1 MSVDKTVDAIRNF
14 STNPEEVARTTL
26 KEISGASE
34 YEGMRKGAFDSN
46 VIGAKRRFTEAG
58 QAGMQLMTMGFEA
71 AGAIPEG
78 ATADYTR
85 KIAEEAAAWA
95 KTPYANSGGL
105 GAVIADVAM
114 AVPLIAISGPAA
126 LTLRGAAAIGAFEGL
141 TRPAYSQ
148 DDANLL
154 NPERVTNVAFSTL
167 ASVGGSYLTTTLA
180 PSVAATIQQK
190 MVQAPFSIA
199 KKKGVGALQREA
211 VIEASDAAK
220 KFNTFVTPAEASRD
234 TLQMQV
240 EADLKL
246 FGKPKQQLF
255 EKVQKREEVLQ
266 SEINTIVKGL
276 TPEGSDAAR
285 TTASDLSQTAYAKPF
300 PLVAEFA
307 AESPL
312 LQAAY
317 KAVSGDARRELIRR
331 SGGGID
337 IKPNTIGELH
347 LMRLHLDDMI
357 SFAKRSGA
365 SIEEL
370 SATRRNLLAMAD
382 TFAPEYALSRNI
394 NQRLLLQDKIIGTLD
409 KAKKN
414 DPRGTTS
421 SFYQTY
427 LETPAKTQD
436 FMKELSNIT
445 DEAVRTNIVR
455 NVEAIEPVLRAIH
468 KSPLDEALGISTREL
483 EARAAGMGGPRGI
496 ALNLATNITDG
507 LLDNR
512 VAQFIT
518 SPSWIERFT
527 KTTANATPAAKNR
540 AFLNLF
546 YEYLGKTAPAVAAS
560 IQRGK
565 FTGDIE
571 EQQQPAPTN

>member
-14 STNPEEVARTTL
+14 STNPEEVTRTAL

-34 YEGMRKGAFDSN
+34 YEGMRRGAFESN

-71 AGAIPEG
+71 AGSIPEG

-85 KIAEEAAAWA
+85 KIAEEAAAFA

-114 AVPLIAISGPAA
+114 ALPLIAISGPTA

-148 DDANLL
+148 DDVNLL
-154 NPERVTNVAFSTL
+154 NPERLTNVAFSTL
-167 ASVGGSYLTTTLA
+167 AAVGGSYLTTTLA
-180 PSVAATIQQK
+180 PAVTATIQQK
-190 MVQAPFSIA
+190 MARAPFSIA
-199 KKKGVGALQREA
+199 QNKGVGALQREA
-211 VIEASDAAK
+211 VVEANDAAK

-240 EADLKL
+240 ETDLKL
-246 FGKPKQQLF
+246 FGKPKQKLF

-285 TTASDLSQTAYAKPF
+285 TTASAFSQTAYAKSF

-312 LQAAY
+312 LQSAY
-317 KAVSGDARRELIRR
+317 KAVSGDARKELIRR

-365 SIEEL
+365 SIAEL

-382 TFAPEYALSRNI
+382 TFAPEYAIARNMS
-394 NQRLLLQDKIIGTLD
+394 QRLILQDKIIGTLD
-409 KAKKN
+409 TAKKN

-436 FMKELSNIT
+436 FLKEVNNIT
-445 DEAVRTNIVR
+445 DKAVRDNVIENIK
-455 NVEAIEPVLRAIH
+455 AIEPVLRAVH
-468 KSPLDEALGISTREL
+468 KSPLDDALGLSTRAVEF
-483 EARAAGMGGPRGI
+483 RAAGMGGPKGVLI
-496 ALNLATNITDG
+496 NLVTNVTDG

-512 VAQFIT
+512 VSQFIT
-518 SPSWIERFT
+518 SPSWINKFN
-527 KTTANATPAAKNR
+527 KTTKNASPAARNR
-540 AFLNLF
+540 AFFNLF
-546 YEYLGKTAPAVAAS
+546 YEYLGKTAPAIAAS

-565 FTGDIE
+565 FTGE
-571 EQQQPAPTN
+571 TEQQQTVTQ

>member
-1 MSVDKTVDAIRNF
+1 
-14 STNPEEVARTTL
+14 
-26 KEISGASE
+26 
-34 YEGMRKGAFDSN
+34 
-46 VIGAKRRFTEAG
+46 
-58 QAGMQLMTMGFEA
+58 MGFEA
-71 AGAIPEG
+71 AGSIPEG

-85 KIAEEAAAWA
+85 KIAEEAAAFA

-114 AVPLIAISGPAA
+114 ALPLIAISGPTA

-148 DDANLL
+148 DDVNLL
-154 NPERVTNVAFSTL
+154 NPERLTNVAFSTL
-167 ASVGGSYLTTTLA
+167 AAVGGSYLTTTLA
-180 PSVAATIQQK
+180 PAVTATIQQK
-190 MVQAPFSIA
+190 MARAPFSIA
-199 KKKGVGALQREA
+199 QNKGVGALQREA
-211 VIEASDAAK
+211 VVEANDAAK

-240 EADLKL
+240 ETDLKL
-246 FGKPKQQLF
+246 FGKPKQKLF

-285 TTASDLSQTAYAKPF
+285 TTASAFSQTAYAKSF

-312 LQAAY
+312 LQSAY
-317 KAVSGDARRELIRR
+317 KAVSGDARKELIRR

-365 SIEEL
+365 SIAEL

-382 TFAPEYALSRNI
+382 TFAPEYAIARNMS
-394 NQRLLLQDKIIGTLD
+394 QRLILQDKIIGTLD
-409 KAKKN
+409 TAKKN

-436 FMKELSNIT
+436 FLKEVNNIT
-445 DEAVRTNIVR
+445 DKAVRDNVIENIK
-455 NVEAIEPVLRAIH
+455 AIEPVLRAVH
-468 KSPLDEALGISTREL
+468 KSPLDDALGLSTRAVEF
-483 EARAAGMGGPRGI
+483 RAAGMGGPKGVLI
-496 ALNLATNITDG
+496 NLVTNVTDG

-512 VAQFIT
+512 VSQFIT
-518 SPSWIERFT
+518 SPSWINKFN
-527 KTTANATPAAKNR
+527 KTTKNASPAARNR
-540 AFLNLF
+540 AFFNLF
-546 YEYLGKTAPAVAAS
+546 YEYLGKTAPAIAAS

-565 FTGDIE
+565 FTGE
-571 EQQQPAPTN
+571 TEQQQTVTQ

>member
-14 STNPEEVARTTL
+14 SRNPEEATRTAL

-34 YEGMRKGAFDSN
+34 YEGLRRGTLESN

-58 QAGMQLMTMGFEA
+58 QAGTQLLTMGFEA
-71 AGAIPEG
+71 VGAIPEG

-85 KIAEEAAAWA
+85 KIAEEAAAWE

-105 GAVIADVAM
+105 GAIVADVAM
-114 AVPLIAISGPAA
+114 ALPLIAISGPAA
-126 LTLRGAAAIGAFEGL
+126 LTLRGAAAVGAFEGL

-154 NPERVTNVAFSTL
+154 NPERMANVAFSTL

-190 MVQAPFSIA
+190 MVKAPFSLT
-199 KKKGVGALQREA
+199 KKKATGALQREA

-240 EADLKL
+240 ESDLKL
-246 FGKPKQQLF
+246 FGKPKQKLF
-255 EKVQKREEVLQ
+255 EKVQQREEALQ
-266 SEINTIVKGL
+266 AEINTIVKGI

-285 TTASDLSQTAYAKPF
+285 TAASDFSKSAYAKPF

-307 AESPL
+307 DESPL
-312 LQAAY
+312 LQSAY
-317 KAVSGDARRELIRR
+317 KAVSGDARKELIRR
-331 SGGGID
+331 SGGGIE
-337 IKPNTIGELH
+337 IKPNTVGELH

-365 SIEEL
+365 SIAEL
-370 SATRRNLLAMAD
+370 SATRRNLVAMAD

-394 NQRLLLQDKIIGTLD
+394 NQRLILQDKIIGVLD
-409 KAKKN
+409 AAKKN

-421 SFYQTY
+421 TFYQNY

-436 FMKELSNIT
+436 FIKEINNIT
-445 DEAVRTNIVR
+445 EEAVRDNLLK

-468 KSPLDEALGISTREL
+468 KSPLDKALGISTREL

-496 ALNLATNITDG
+496 LLNLVTNITDG
-507 LLDNR
+507 MLDNR

-518 SPSWIERFT
+518 SPSWIDKFNKAT
-527 KTTANATPAAKNR
+527 VNSTPAAKNR

-546 YEYLGKTAPAVAAS
+546 YEYIGKTAPAIAAS
-560 IQRGK
+560 IQKGTY
-565 FTGDIE
+565 TGE
-571 EQQQPAPTN
+571 PQQPTPQQ